1 MRYYSRPCVHF
12 KAVED
17 YYSRPC
23 VHFKAVEAMISFI
36 KENKKNLHISGV
48 QFSSVQDGICA
59 LGKVH
64 MLSTLSYRSFPS
76 VAFETVP
83 MFMWLTMALSHPSS
97 LFFRNRWRLR
107 HVLLP
112 FTVHCWCS
120 STLCSLCE
128 QSGWLHTHGM
138 GAVRSSGRLWYFP
151 HSLY

>member
-1 MRYYSRPCVHF
+1 MHYYSRPCVHF

-17 YYSRPC
+17 YYSRPCVHFKAVEDYYSRPCVHFKTVEDYYSHPC

-64 MLSTLSYRSFPS
+64 MLSTLSHRSFPS

-83 MFMWLTMALSHPSS
+83 MFM
-97 LFFRNRWRLR
+97 
-107 HVLLP
+107 
-112 FTVHCWCS
+112 
-120 STLCSLCE
+120 
-128 QSGWLHTHGM
+128 
-138 GAVRSSGRLWYFP
+138 
-151 HSLY
+151 